1 MTGVSRACEAL
12 DQRFGTASQ
21 PWRDHDVVDECVAAR
36 GSVRRFRPE
45 PVAAGL
51 LRTLAAAALCA
62 PSKSDLQGRDI
73 VIVENRELLSRVK
86 ALLTAGPLAQPWIAA
101 VPSLV
106 VVCGN
111 NRRQRLWH
119 EWHAI
124 PFANDHLDA
133 FFNAAVDAG
142 IALSAFVLAAE
153 RAGLGVCPI
162 SAVRNHAAEISD
174 LLGLPQHVFPV
185 AGIAVGWPSEPAR
198 ISARLPLD
206 VTVHTD
212 RYREDDLERRIAG
225 YDERRRAVQPYALQ
239 RYVERFGSSPRYGWS
254 EDKARQYSMP
264 EREIFGAF
272 VRAKGF
278 DLT

>member
-1 MTGVSRACEAL
+1 MTAISNASEAL
-12 DQRFGTASQ
+12 DQRFGTNQQ
-21 PWRDHDVVDECVAAR
+21 PWRDHHVVDQALAAR
-36 GSVRRFRPE
+36 GSVRRFRPV
-45 PVAAGL
+45 PVAKEL

-73 VIVENRELLSRVK
+73 IIVADGGLLARVK
-86 ALLTAGPLAQPWIAA
+86 ALLTGGPLTQPWIAA
-101 VPSLV
+101 APSLV

-119 EWHAI
+119 QWHGI
-124 PFANDHLDA
+124 PFENDHLDA

-153 RAGLGVCPI
+153 RAGLGACPI
-162 SAVRNHAAEISD
+162 SAIRNHAAEISD

-185 AGIAVGWPSEPAR
+185 AGIAVGWPAERAR
-198 ISARLPLD
+198 ISPRLPLD

-212 RYREDDLERRIAG
+212 RYAEHDLERRIAD
-225 YDERRRAVQPYALQ
+225 YDERRRAMQPYSSQ
-239 RYVERFGSSPRYGWS
+239 RYVERFGASPRYGWS

-264 EREIFGAF
+264 ERDTFGAF